1 MDFSALGQFLKHR
14 RQAQGI
20 TQQRMAQDL
29 DISRSTINAFEQGR
43 AGDVGL
49 RKVLKMF
56 DYLGFVLEPGPQSPF
71 PTFEQLR
78 AEREQE
84 RRHEHTPEQDG

>member
-1 MDFSALGQFLKHR
+1 MDFSALGQFLKNS
-14 RQAQGI
+14 RQAKGI

-29 DISRSTINAFEQGR
+29 AISRSTINAFEQGR

-56 DYLGFVLEPGPQSPF
+56 DYLGLMLQPMPQSPF

-78 AEREQE
+78 ATADDR
-84 RRHEHTPEQDG
+84 

>member
-1 MDFSALGQFLKHR
+1 MDFSALGQFLKHT
-14 RQAQGI
+14 RQAKGI

-49 RKVLKMF
+49 RKVLKML
-56 DYLGFVLEPGPQSPF
+56 DYLGFALEPGPQSPF

-84 RRHEHTPEQDG
+84 RRQEHTAKYP

>member
-1 MDFSALGQFLKHR
+1 MDFPALGQFVKHTR
-14 RQAQGI
+14 KAKGI
-20 TQQRMAQDL
+20 TQQQMAQDL

-56 DYLGFVLEPGPQSPF
+56 DYLGFALEPLAQSPF

-78 AEREQE
+78 AANAHERQQALS
-84 RRHEHTPEQDG
+84 PEQDR

>member
-1 MDFSALGQFLKHR
+1 MDFAALGQFLKHA
-14 RQAQGI
+14 RQAKGI
-20 TQQRMAQDL
+20 AQQRMAQDL
-29 DISRSTINAFEQGR
+29 AISRSTLNAFEQGR

-56 DYLGFVLEPGPQSPF
+56 DYLGFALEPRPQSPF

-78 AEREQE
+78 AAREEE
-84 RRHEHTPEQDG
+84 RRHERTPEPP

>member
-1 MDFSALGQFLKHR
+1 MDFSALGQFLKHTR
-14 RQAQGI
+14 RTQGI

-49 RKVLKMF
+49 RKVLKML
-56 DYLGFVLEPGPQSPF
+56 DYLGFTLEPSPQSPF

-84 RRHEHTPEQDG
+84 RRQEYRSEQDR

>member
-49 RKVLKMF
+49 RKVLKML
-56 DYLGFVLEPGPQSPF
+56 DYLGFELEPMPQSPF
-71 PTFEQLR
+71 PSFEQLR
-78 AEREQE
+78 AARENE
-84 RRHEHTPEQDG
+84 RRDEHTQEFQ